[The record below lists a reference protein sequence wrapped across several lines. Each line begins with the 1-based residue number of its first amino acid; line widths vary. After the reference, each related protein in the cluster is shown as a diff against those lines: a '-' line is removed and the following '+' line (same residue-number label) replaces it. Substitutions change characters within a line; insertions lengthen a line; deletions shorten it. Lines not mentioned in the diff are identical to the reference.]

1 MKTEWKYRFLTRFGL
16 IGFGMIRENKVKV
29 LMIIGSAS
37 IGSSNKS
44 LMDVFCRQTAEDYD
58 FMILEDLHTLP
69 HFDPAMIDSVPA
81 EIADVLSKIEM
92 AKGVVFCTPEYIF
105 SIPARLKNLLE
116 WCVATTIFMDK
127 PVGIIT
133 ASASGVQG
141 HEQLKLI
148 LNTLGAKMNEDAQLL
163 INGIKSKFDNQGQ
176 LLDLSIIQQL
186 MQFAGGFKMLLEE
199 SDN

>member
-1 MKTEWKYRFLTRFGL
+1 M
-16 IGFGMIRENKVKV
+16 V
-29 LMIIGSAS
+29 LVIIGSAS
-37 IGSSNKS
+37 IGSSNKN

-69 HFDPAMIDSVPA
+69 HFDPAMIDPVPV
-81 EIADVLSKIEM
+81 EIADILSKIEI

-133 ASASGVQG
+133 ASANGVQG

-163 INGIKSKFDNQGQ
+163 INGIKSKFDSQGQ
-176 LLDLSIIQQL
+176 LLDPGIIQKL
-186 MQFAGGFKMLLEE
+186 AQFAGGFKMLLEKDE
-199 SDN
+199 N